1 MKFIL
6 LTFLLYHIRL
16 TSAKGAGVDPPV
28 SCCLKVSNTK
38 VPIGSISDYSIQKSP
53 PCNIRAIRFHT
64 IKKKTL
70 CWGPDENWAKCAM
83 KAIDE
88 GKTMKPTIGT
98 TLCRTS
104 TSTRI
109 PTTPIKTP
117 GPETKTSTELR
128 VRDYKRNF
136 RRNSTEK
143 TNKEELFTTRTEP
156 MEHAQHSS
164 SQITETFHV
173 DKKQERKSTNP
184 TKIIN
189 DLYENKYIYTKI
201 HHFCL
206 QEQEK
211 YSYFS
216 RQLNRVVI
224 AEFRP
229 KSCCLEVS
237 KTNIPVGNLLDYY
250 IQNSPL
256 CHLSAIQFLT
266 RRNITICSNPED
278 NWAKRAIKELDRIKT
293 TKPPLGPP
301 ICITSTSTRIPTTP
315 IKTPG
320 PETKTSSR
328 KVTSISTAPS
338 TVTTFKT
345 TGLQTKIR
353 TSSTKPAKVSTGT
366 SQSPLSSAKQC
377 TEPNHSTETSHKP
390 TGKDTEAPQTTFTST
405 TKDRTTMRKKPLL
418 KIIQRKR
425 GKSKKQ
431 LWKYQMKMGSQG

>member
-173 DKKQERKSTNP
+173 DKKQERKFA
-184 TKIIN
+184 
-189 DLYENKYIYTKI
+189 
-201 HHFCL
+201 H
-206 QEQEK
+206 
-211 YSYFS
+211 S
-216 RQLNRVVI
+216 RQHHQVQAQPFPFIKQNVMRDACGLLRLIYITPLQI
-224 AEFRP
+224 AQIQDITCFSCSLISSCPSLRCLWAYMME
-229 KSCCLEVS
+229 KSDQQ
-237 KTNIPVGNLLDYY
+237 GW
-250 IQNSPL
+250 
-256 CHLSAIQFLT
+256 FLT